1 MIKRLAILAIPLAL
15 LLSCYKDLSTEATR
29 ELPGIEITGVPD
41 TLDVLFGD
49 EIQLHAVATLG
60 GEEYDGFEYEWAID
74 FKPGDSKDRMSLSE
88 TQDVS
93 YRVANSPNASPYC
106 LSFTATDT
114 QSGLSRTVSCF
125 VFVNSSLGEGV
136 LVAHTRDGGM
146 TSDFDLLANKYVTYG
161 YTSDAPR
168 YTRNIFELAN
178 GQPMQGRVNTLISSV
193 RTDGTVYNETLILV
207 GTNEHL
213 FALDPLTFT
222 VSKQDGALFNGFK
235 ESTFEVHNLINYG
248 QIMTAAQINKQLYLN
263 ICHTNNV
270 FNKAGYS
277 GIPSD
282 VYTPTNVGY
291 SYAVQQSDVAFF
303 HEAEGKFYYMH
314 AQFSGYSSFAQVT
327 DPVAADLAGGKC
339 LWAGAGRDARCAF
352 LIEDAAGRHHIVN
365 IHPSDKEVVHYPLEA
380 SQWLPDAKYFAF
392 CDNADIVFM
401 ATDSK
406 IGSVTILGG
415 SPVYRDIN
423 WKPEGKGETI
433 TGIKFYTQGWYGT
446 HGFDYN
452 TYDFPIPTNRMQIM
466 IFTYDES
473 TGEGKIY
480 LRPFNVSTG
489 LFTYKD
495 NGVYGGFGRITAVAT
510 TFR

>member
-1 MIKRLAILAIPLAL
+1 
-15 LLSCYKDLSTEATR
+15 
-29 ELPGIEITGVPD
+29 
-41 TLDVLFGD
+41 
-49 EIQLHAVATLG
+49 
-60 GEEYDGFEYEWAID
+60 
-74 FKPGDSKDRMSLSE
+74 
-88 TQDVS
+88 
-93 YRVANSPNASPYC
+93 
-106 LSFTATDT
+106 
-114 QSGLSRTVSCF
+114 
-125 VFVNSSLGEGV
+125 
-136 LVAHTRDGGM
+136 
-146 TSDFDLLANKYVTYG
+146 
-161 YTSDAPR
+161 
-168 YTRNIFELAN
+168 
-178 GQPMQGRVNTLISSV
+178 
-193 RTDGTVYNETLILV
+193 
-207 GTNEHL
+207 
-213 FALDPLTFT
+213 
-222 VSKQDGALFNGFK
+222 
-235 ESTFEVHNLINYG
+235 
-248 QIMTAAQINKQLYLN
+248 
-263 ICHTNNV
+263 
-270 FNKAGYS
+270 
-277 GIPSD
+277 
-282 VYTPTNVGY
+282 
-291 SYAVQQSDVAFF
+291 
-303 HEAEGKFYYMH
+303 MH
-314 AQFSGYSSFAQVT
+314 AQFSGYASFAQVT
-327 DPVAADLAGGKC
+327 DPIGADLSGGKC
-339 LWAGAGRDARCAF
+339 LWAGAGREGRCAF

-495 NGVYGGFGRITAVAT
+495 NGVYGGFGKITAVAT